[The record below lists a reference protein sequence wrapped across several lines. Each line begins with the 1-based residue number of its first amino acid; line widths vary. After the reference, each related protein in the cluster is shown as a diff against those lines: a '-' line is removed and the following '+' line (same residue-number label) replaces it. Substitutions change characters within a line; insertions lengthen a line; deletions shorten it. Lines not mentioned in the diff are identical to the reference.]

1 MAGIISINK
10 TSLLLRNRIGS
21 LCNRLKKQGKVIVL
35 VGGCF
40 DLLHP
45 GHVIFLE
52 KAKKAGDSLIVL
64 LESDE
69 KIKAIKGINRPVH
82 SQAERAKVLSALRPV
97 DYIVVLPFLKNDL
110 EYDRLILKI
119 KPDIVAATS
128 GSENI
133 RHYRR
138 AAKLSG
144 AKLKFVTKTIN
155 GHSTSSLIDSVT
167 VQ

>member
-1 MAGIISINK
+1 MAEIISINE
-10 TSLLLRNRIGS
+10 IGS
-21 LCNRLKKQGKVIVL
+21 VCNRLKKQGKVVVL

-40 DLLHP
+40 DILHP

-52 KAKKAGDSLIVL
+52 KAKKAGDILIVL

-69 KIKAIKGINRPVH
+69 KIKAMKGINRPVH
-82 SQAERAKVLSALRPV
+82 SQAERVKVLSVLRPV
-97 DYIVVLPFLKNDL
+97 DYIVLLPYLREDL
-110 EYDRLILKI
+110 EYDRLILRI
-119 KPDIVAATS
+119 KPDIIAATS
-128 GSENI
+128 RSENI

-138 AAKLSG
+138 TAKLSG

-155 GHSTSSLIDSVT
+155 GYSTSSLIGSVT